1 MISLTSVEDRAALLD
16 LSERQDNTMLGPVF
30 RVTGLLPPQLQLTT
44 PAWVT
49 TPSHNLM
56 FGVCLFIYYISVSGV
71 TYDLVNSPPAF
82 GVELDSRG
90 HSRPVAIM
98 QWAVRLSDDNNDLDH
113 DVSVEP
119 AVHDRGVHGG
129 VHDADV
135 WSGVHHPGLD
145 HQSINHQV
153 SEHWNI
159 LYRHQHAAPAFKA
172 SSIIILNN

>member
-98 QWAVRLSDDNNDLDH
+98 QWAVRLSDDNNDVDD

-153 SEHWNI
+153 SEHCNI